1 MLKLKT
7 LNFKNIGRFTES
19 QEISFDKL
27 GNLVQVHAQNNNT
40 GGSSGSGK
48 STIFN
53 GLDWLL
59 GLNDLSTT
67 TLQSR
72 LTKEGIVV
80 AGIFDWDGKEIHI
93 LRGKKLS
100 ITIDGVETAGSSKI
114 TEELLDLILGM
125 PRKLFR
131 SILHKRQNDQ
141 GWFLELGPAKT
152 NDLLVDALGHA
163 HIRSKVD
170 MVDLKIKEYA
180 KIKTEAESELQALQ
194 AALEA
199 TKSAI
204 LSLGQEPQ
212 TEVTE
217 VLVEGWKQQ
226 YEGWKETLAT
236 KQSIH
241 KQEKDSLDQKKPKLS
256 LIGFDRTLLDELSIL
271 EKSIEKEINLVLDQ
285 EKSRQVLVNREISL
299 QKQDLIQ
306 LTSNLKLEN
315 SKKISE
321 NKNAHLK
328 LTHIVENGK
337 VAREEAVKLAAQLK
351 LLRSGVCST
360 CEQSWITGK
369 AKEEDQ
375 RLLDKLSQHKVT
387 MEAASQAANEI
398 TALELELDVGNEEYS
413 KKLTTL
419 NEERGKKIALLMEET
434 KPLDLN
440 ETLIPLNEALRSTV
454 TRKLEERAKE
464 ASHNTEQ
471 NIANRKAM
479 DSFVM
484 EQMALANKH
493 KDELSVIVFE
503 VNESRSNYERTQS
516 ELDSWKKGIE
526 RYKSSI
532 TMLKSKE
539 TETNQKLVDMNS
551 KVVHQTDNL
560 EMAEEIKR
568 CLKNYLSCSFDDAL
582 ESISETATR
591 ILRAVPT
598 MSNATIRLEGTKE
611 TGAGAIKDQVNA
623 VLDNDGEL
631 EIPIKSLSGGERS
644 AVDLAIDLAVCEMIQ
659 EKANKGIDIM
669 ILDEPFN
676 GFDSVGIENALEMLR
691 TFSTD
696 KRILLVEHDSVAKE
710 FISDKITVIRDGE
723 TSYIK

>member
-1 MLKLKT
+1 
-7 LNFKNIGRFTES
+7 
-19 QEISFDKL
+19 
-27 GNLVQVHAQNNNT
+27 
-40 GGSSGSGK
+40 
-48 STIFN
+48 
-53 GLDWLL
+53 
-59 GLNDLSTT
+59 
-67 TLQSR
+67 
-72 LTKEGIVV
+72 
-80 AGIFDWDGKEIHI
+80 
-93 LRGKKLS
+93 
-100 ITIDGVETAGSSKI
+100 
-114 TEELLDLILGM
+114 
-125 PRKLFR
+125 
-131 SILHKRQNDQ
+131 
-141 GWFLELGPAKT
+141 
-152 NDLLVDALGHA
+152 
-163 HIRSKVD
+163 
-170 MVDLKIKEYA
+170 
-180 KIKTEAESELQALQ
+180 
-194 AALEA
+194 
-199 TKSAI
+199 
-204 LSLGQEPQ
+204 
-212 TEVTE
+212 
-217 VLVEGWKQQ
+217 
-226 YEGWKETLAT
+226 
-236 KQSIH
+236 
-241 KQEKDSLDQKKPKLS
+241 
-256 LIGFDRTLLDELSIL
+256 
-271 EKSIEKEINLVLDQ
+271 
-285 EKSRQVLVNREISL
+285 
-299 QKQDLIQ
+299 
-306 LTSNLKLEN
+306 
-315 SKKISE
+315 
-321 NKNAHLK
+321 
-328 LTHIVENGK
+328 
-337 VAREEAVKLAAQLK
+337 
-351 LLRSGVCST
+351 
-360 CEQSWITGK
+360 
-369 AKEEDQ
+369 
-375 RLLDKLSQHKVT
+375 

>member
-1 MLKLKT
+1 MLKLKS
-7 LNFKNIGRFTES
+7 LKFKNVGRFVEW
-19 QEISFDKL
+19 QEIPFDKL
-27 GNLVQVHAQNNNT
+27 GSLIQVDAQNNNT

-53 GLDWLL
+53 ALDWLL
-59 GLNDLSTT
+59 GLSDLSTG

-72 LTKEGIVV
+72 LTKEGIAVE
-80 AGIFDWDGKEIHI
+80 ALFDWDGKQV
-93 LRGKKLS
+93 LVSRAKKLS
-100 ITIDGVETAGSSKI
+100 ITIDGQETTGSSKI
-114 TEELLDLILGM
+114 VEELLDQIIGM
-125 PRKLFR
+125 PRNLFR
-131 SILHKRQNDQ
+131 ALLHKRQGDQ
-141 GWFLELGPAKT
+141 GWFLALGPAKT

-170 MVDLKIKEYA
+170 MVELKIKEYA
-180 KIKTEAESELQALQ
+180 KTKSEAESELQALQ

-217 VLVEGWKQQ
+217 ALVEAWKRQ

-236 KQSIH
+236 KQAIH
-241 KQEKDSLDQKKPKLS
+241 KQEKDALDQRKPKLS
-256 LIGFDRTLLDELSIL
+256 LVAFDRTLLDELSIL
-271 EKSIEKEINLVLDQ
+271 EKSIEKEINLVLDE
-285 EKSRQVLVNREISL
+285 EKSRQALVNREISV

-306 LTSNLKLEN
+306 IISNLKLEN

-328 LTHIVENGK
+328 LNHIVENGK
-337 VAREEAVKLAAQLK
+337 LAKEEAIKLAGQLK
-351 LLRSGVCST
+351 LLRTGVCNT
-360 CEQSWITGK
+360 CEQSWITQK
-369 AKEEDQ
+369 AKEEEQ
-375 RLLDKLSQHKVT
+375 RLLVKLSEHKT
-387 MEAASQAANEI
+387 AIEAASQAANEI
-398 TALELELDVGNEEYS
+398 TALELELDVANEEYS

-419 NEERGKKIALLMEET
+419 NEERGKKITLLIEQA
-434 KPLDLN
+434 KPLELN
-440 ETLIPLNEALRSTV
+440 EKLALMNESLRSTV

-464 ASHNTEQ
+464 ESHNTEQ
-471 NIANRKAM
+471 NITNRKVM
-479 DSFVM
+479 DSFVV
-484 EQMALANKH
+484 EQMTLAGKH
-493 KDELSVIVFE
+493 KDELSLIVFE
-503 VNESRSNYERTQS
+503 VNESRSNYEKTKS
-516 ELDSWKKGIE
+516 EVDSWKKGIE
-526 RYKSSI
+526 RHQSSLI
-532 TMLKSKE
+532 MLKT
-539 TETNQKLVDMNS
+539 TESTTNQKIVDMDS

-560 EMAEEIKR
+560 VMAEEIKR
-568 CLKNYLSCSFDDAL
+568 CLKSYLSCSFDDAL

-623 VLDNDGEL
+623 VLDNDGEQ
-631 EIPIKSLSGGERS
+631 EVPIKSLSGGERS

-710 FISDKITVIRDGE
+710 FIQDKITVVRDGE
-723 TSYIK
+723 TSHIK